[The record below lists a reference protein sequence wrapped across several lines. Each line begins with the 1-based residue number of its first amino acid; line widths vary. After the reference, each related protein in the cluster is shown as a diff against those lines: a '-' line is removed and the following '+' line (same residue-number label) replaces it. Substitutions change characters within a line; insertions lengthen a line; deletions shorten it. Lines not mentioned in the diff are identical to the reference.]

1 MLIIGHSMGAW
12 ISLWL
17 RTKSEISEKIKG
29 LVLLAPALNFFIPQF
44 EEIFKFLPTEIQNY
58 LEVDG
63 NVHYM
68 DVMGHKNLPIRK
80 SLAYNSREYEIR
92 DRVFT
97 DRESLLPYIIYRHR
111 DNLETDFLVFETI
124 HP

>member
-1 MLIIGHSMGAW
+1 MGAW

-97 DRESLLPYIIYRHR
+97 DRESLLPYIVYRYR
-111 DNLETDFLVFETI
+111 DHLETDFLIFGTI